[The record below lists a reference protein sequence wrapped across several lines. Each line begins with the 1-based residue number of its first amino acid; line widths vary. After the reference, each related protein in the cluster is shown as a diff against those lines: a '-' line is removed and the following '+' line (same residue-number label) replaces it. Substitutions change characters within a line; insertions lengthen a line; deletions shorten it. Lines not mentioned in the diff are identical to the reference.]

1 MLYSQ
6 YIYLVLSIIT
16 FTYVVYTSMDLR
28 GLDVRKPADTGHI
41 TAEARHVAFV
51 SEDLSICPSYCA
63 LPKGSVEHCVRY
75 DEA

>member
-6 YIYLVLSIIT
+6 YMYLVLSIIT

-41 TAEARHVAFV
+41 IAEARHVALF
-51 SEDLSICPSYCA
+51 LKICPSYCA

>member
-1 MLYSQ
+1 
-6 YIYLVLSIIT
+6 
-16 FTYVVYTSMDLR
+16 MDLR

-41 TAEARHVAFV
+41 IAEARHVAFV